1 MHFRNRTEAGQK
13 LAEALSDY
21 EGRRDAVLMALPRG
35 GVPVAAEIGKSLGLP
50 IDVMPVRKLGLP
62 GHEEYAM
69 GAIAEGDLYF
79 LDQQIVAEQH
89 VSEAQ
94 VSEIMAREHAE
105 LIRRKRLYRA
115 ERCAYGQAANTVIL
129 VDDGL
134 ATGATMR
141 VAIAALQQTRAEEV
155 VVAVPVGA
163 AQSCRELEHMVAR
176 LVCPMQ
182 LTPLGSVGNWYDNFE
197 EVTDSEVIQLLRN

>member
-1 MHFRNRTEAGQK
+1 MHFRNRTQAGQK
-13 LAEALSDY
+13 LAEALSDF

-35 GVPVAAEIGKSLGLP
+35 GVPVAAEMGKRLGLP
-50 IDVMPVRKLGLP
+50 VDVMPVRKLGVP

-94 VSEIMAREHAE
+94 VSQIMAREHAE
-105 LIRRKRLYRA
+105 LIRRRRLYRS
-115 ERCAYGQAANTVIL
+115 ERCGYGQAASTVIV

-155 VVAVPVGA
+155 LVAVPVGA
-163 AQSCRELEHMVAR
+163 AQSCRELEHMVTR
-176 LVCPMQ
+176 LICPLQ
-182 LTPLGSVGNWYDNFE
+182 LTPLGAVGNWYDNFD
-197 EVTDSEVIQLLRN
+197 EVTDAQVIRLLKN